1 MSPPPAPHA
10 GAHRSSGTYE
20 AEEGLGCALPELLP
34 AALSGGPALTS
45 PLSPGCSQ
53 SPLWGPPSALPC
65 RSALAAHPEFSSS
78 VSGSP
83 ANFCN
88 HPPPSLLPPGPP
100 PISFSQAINLET
112 EMSLLSIL
120 WPLFFFFF
128 LHFVLW
134 FFSPFSA
141 SVFLSLN
148 VGLPE
153 RWCYSVSHFGGRK
166 GSLPAGE
173 DLSC

>member
-1 MSPPPAPHA
+1 MP
-10 GAHRSSGTYE
+10 
-20 AEEGLGCALPELLP
+20 LPELLP

-45 PLSPGCSQ
+45 PLSPF
-53 SPLWGPPSALPC
+53 WGPLSALPC

-88 HPPPSLLPPGPP
+88 HPPPSLLPQGPP

-112 EMSLLSIL
+112 DEFAIDSLAT
-120 WPLFFFFF
+120 FFFFF
-128 LHFVLW
+128 TFCTVVLLTLLCLC
-134 FFSPFSA
+134 
-141 SVFLSLN
+141 VFLSLN
-148 VGLPE
+148 VELPE
-153 RWCYSVSHFGGRK
+153 GWCYSVSHFGGRK
-166 GSLPAGE
+166 GGLPAGE